1 MSNNDA
7 ELRIG
12 ANDDD
17 LRVGLQRA
25 ADAVQAGVGQMQTH
39 FESLGTVFGKL
50 NVVMMGFAAIMAGGK
65 MFSAGV
71 EETVKLTKEA
81 NALSKTLGISAT
93 EASILNVALGDIYQS
108 SDAVIAASSRI
119 TKQLR
124 ENEESF
130 TALGVA
136 TRDSEGH
143 FRGSMDIMLE
153 VNQEL
158 LKFKEG
164 TDRNIEGQKIYGK
177 SWAEVSGLLKLNTE
191 LMEESRKK
199 AQALGL
205 VVGEENVQATAKYR
219 AAMNDMQD
227 VFSAVKK
234 AIGDVVLPLLTDL
247 GEWFSSVGPQAVTV
261 MQTAMAVLAS
271 AFYGLKMVVQIVWD
285 TLKAGV
291 QQITVLLLTL
301 ADVGSRA
308 LRFDFAGAKQAWS
321 DGLAQMREI
330 GDRWANEVVKDA
342 EGNRDRIT
350 AAWKS
355 AVDGSVTPTKG
366 KDSGAHSEGGE
377 DKGKSRMSIWETQ
390 LREQKVAYQEQ
401 MREQGSF
408 QEYSKQQELAFWQT
422 KLELV
427 RKGTE
432 EERQLRARVAD
443 IKLSIDKSVFDA
455 EMEKLKTAEAA
466 YNKNYEARILI
477 ARDYAERMKKAYGE
491 DSKQYEEAV
500 KRIND
505 LDVRLYEQRSQLQ
518 QMARDSA
525 MKNTLSQIDAEQD
538 LAKQKLELRQS
549 TTEQY
554 LQQER
559 EFEERRYQIQ
569 LAALQNSLQLA
580 QQDAWRDPES
590 VAKAQS
596 HIEELER
603 QHQSRIREIRHKQ
616 ILEDSKMNTSFLN
629 SMESGFARVFSGL
642 LKGSMSAS
650 QAIKSMFATMG
661 DAIIKILAEIAAKW
675 LTTQLA
681 NMLVSKAAASG
692 EIQAAAGLAGA
703 NGTASWAAAPWPVN
717 MGAPAFGLAMA
728 AAASSFSVA
737 ASAEGGFD
745 IPSGMNPVTQLHQ
758 EEMVL
763 PSDIANPLRQGL
775 AAGGGVGGSTFSP
788 VINVS
793 AMNSRD
799 VERALREGG
808 ALNRALKDMQRSFQR

>member
-1 MSNNDA
+1 MANNDA

-12 ANDDD
+12 VNDDD
-17 LRVGLQRA
+17 LRAGLQRA
-25 ADAVQAGVGQMQTH
+25 ADAVQTGFAQMQTH
-39 FESLGTVFGKL
+39 FDSLGAVFGKL
-50 NVVMMGFAAIMAGGK
+50 NGAMMAFAAAMAGGK
-65 MFSAGV
+65 IFADGV

-81 NALSKTLGISAT
+81 NALSKTLGITAT

-108 SDAVIAASSRI
+108 GDAVVTATSRI

-124 ENEESF
+124 ENEDAF
-130 TALGVA
+130 AKLGVA

-143 FRGSMDIMLE
+143 FRGSLDIMLD

-177 SWAEVSGLLKLNTE
+177 SWAEISGLLKLNTE

-219 AAMNDMQD
+219 AAMNDMHD
-227 VFSAVKK
+227 VFSGIQKV
-234 AIGDVVLPLLTDL
+234 IGDAVLPLLTDL
-247 GEWFSSVGPQAVTV
+247 GNWLASVGPQAVEF
-261 MQTAMAVLAS
+261 MRKAMATLVS
-271 AFYGLKMVVQIVWD
+271 AFYGLKMAVEIVWE
-285 TLKAGV
+285 TVKAAV
-291 QQITVLLLTL
+291 QQITVLLLTI

-308 LRFDFAGAKQAWS
+308 LQFDFAGAKKAWS

-330 GDRWANEVVKDA
+330 GDQWANQIVKDA
-342 EGNRDRIT
+342 EGNRDKIFS
-350 AAWKS
+350 AWSS
-355 AVDGSVTPTKG
+355 ALNGAVTPTKAKG
-366 KDSGAHSEGGE
+366 AGAHSEGGE
-377 DKGKSRMSIWETQ
+377 DTGKSRMSAWEMQ

-443 IKLSIDKSVFDA
+443 IKLAIDKSVFDG
-455 EMEKLKTAEAA
+455 EMEKLKATEAE
-466 YNKNYEARILI
+466 YGKNYEARIAI
-477 ARDYAERMKKAYGE
+477 AKDYAERMKSAYGE
-491 DSKQYEEAV
+491 ESKQYAEAV
-500 KRIND
+500 KRVHELD
-505 LDVRLYEQRSQLQ
+505 LQLYEQRKQLQ
-518 QMARDSA
+518 QMARESA
-525 MKNTLSQIDAEQD
+525 MKNTLSEIDAEQD
-538 LAKQKLELRQS
+538 LARQRLELRQT
-549 TTEQY
+549 TTEEF

-559 EFEERRYQIQ
+559 EFENRRHQIQ
-569 LAALQNSLQLA
+569 MAALQDSLKLA
-580 QQDAWRDPES
+580 KQDAWRDPEG
-590 VAKAQS
+590 VAKAQ
-596 HIEELER
+596 HQIEELER
-603 QHQSRIREIRHKQ
+603 QHQNRIRDIRHKQ
-616 ILEDSKMNTSFLN
+616 ILEDNKATTSFLN
-629 SMESGFARVFSGL
+629 SMESGFTKVFSSMM
-642 LKGSMSAS
+642 KGSMSVS

-681 NMLVSKAAASG
+681 NMLLSKTAAQGEISAAS
-692 EIQAAAGLAGA
+692 ALAGA

-717 MGAPAFGLAMA
+717 MGAPAFGASMA
-728 AAASSFSVA
+728 AAAASFNVA

-745 IPSGMNPVTQLHQ
+745 IPSGVNPVTQLHQ

-763 PSDIANPLRQGL
+763 PADIANPLRQGL
-775 AAGGGVGGSTFSP
+775 AAGGVGGNSFSP
-788 VINVS
+788 TIQVN

-808 ALNRALKDMQRSFQR
+808 ALNRVLKDMHRSFQR